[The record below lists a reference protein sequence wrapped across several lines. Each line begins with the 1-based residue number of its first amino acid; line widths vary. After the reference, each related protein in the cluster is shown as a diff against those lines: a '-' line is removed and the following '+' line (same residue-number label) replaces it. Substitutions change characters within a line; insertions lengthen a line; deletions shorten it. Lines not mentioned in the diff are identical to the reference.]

1 MKRKSKIMFVATT
14 IFILFCLMIQPA
26 VLADEVHDME
36 YEVSYYTIPYG
47 NGIDDDGDGVIDNIE
62 EEDVEYGEVNL
73 SDLNSNIYQWNDTFQ
88 TEHGEWNVTDN
99 GIAIAAVHDQVWD
112 IQSSSNAS
120 IAPETDICYKF
131 DYNAND
137 QYENGHGGLQKYV
150 TVSDKM
156 IPAVKFNVEFK
167 PTDIMNGASMT
178 WYRSPIA
185 YDPDAFEGHVL
196 NIYRVSDDE
205 LIWANLNNSYD
216 VGKTFTPYWADYP
229 KFKADNSTTGVM
241 SEYERIYYR
250 LNVPLQ
256 SGVEYRFEE
265 FLKVQDDVP
274 QNSIKLYMAPGQDIA
289 DDGNQRTYIFSDTS
303 NARMIPAEASWSI
316 LFKVGR
322 GMAGTE
328 IAIPATQHFDVLSD
342 VKKGGMN
349 NVKSVRVI
357 IPFRTTALLDDV
369 RIDLH
374 VMSGGSEIKSDPP
387 NDIDAVG
394 GTVIFDFNID
404 DPDPGE
410 INYYQLEIR
419 FDPQGGEGTATDSDT
434 IYINLYPSDGDGVVI
449 GNYGLFDGKDL
460 FFCSQAL
467 QFDIIESGDALEEA
481 DYGTTTEVNWVAVGL
496 ILIGAVLMIVAPYI
510 GYSVMTAGVIS
521 STTLS
526 IAAGIIAGGTT
537 FTVGAYLASQGFRI
551 GEGGNFQ
558 SFFEWTGSG
567 IARISTGIMDGI
579 NVLVGGLINAIVEV
593 AKALVYIGEQIVYY
607 TSIIVEAVAELIWL
621 LAFLVVIWIWSK
633 FLGIMKQITLGNP
646 EGALTAIAQPIARA
660 ATVTR
665 KGVKIGIKTSRKAAA
680 GAKRTKRWYDSKRKP
695 KVNKEDTDEW
705 RS

>member
-26 VLADEVHDME
+26 VLADEVYDME
-36 YEVSYYTIPYG
+36 YEVSYFEIPYG

-99 GIAIAAVHDQVWD
+99 GIAIAAVHDQVWN

-120 IAPETDICYKF
+120 IAPEEEICYKF
-131 DYNAND
+131 DYNAQD
-137 QYENGHGGLQKYV
+137 QYENGHGGLQEYV
-150 TVSDKM
+150 KVSDKM

-185 YDPDAFEGHVL
+185 YDPDEFEGHVL

-205 LIWANLNNSYD
+205 LIWANLNDSYD
-216 VGKTFTPYWADYP
+216 VGRAMTPYEADYP

-265 FLKVQDDVP
+265 FLKVKDDVA
-274 QNSIKLYMAPGQDIA
+274 QNSMKLYMAPGQDIA

-303 NARMIPAEASWSI
+303 NARMIPVEASWSI

-328 IAIPATQHFDVLSD
+328 IAIPTTSHFDVMSD

-349 NVKSVRVI
+349 DVESVRVI

-369 RIDLH
+369 DVDLH
-374 VMSGGSEIKSDPP
+374 VMSGGDEIKSSPAT
-387 NDIDAVG
+387 DIDAVG

-404 DPDPGE
+404 DPDAGE
-410 INYYQLEIR
+410 INYYQLEIN

-434 IYINLYPSDGDGVVI
+434 IYLNLYPSDGDGVVI
-449 GNYGLFDGKDL
+449 ANYGLFDGEDL
-460 FFCSQAL
+460 FFCNQAL
-467 QFDIIESGDALEEA
+467 QCDIIESGDALVTEDSA
-481 DYGTTTEVNWVAVGL
+481 TTTEVNWVAVGL
-496 ILIGAVLMIVAPYI
+496 ILIGAVLMIVAPYV

-526 IAAGIIAGGTT
+526 IAAGVIAGGTT

-558 SFFEWTGSG
+558 SFFEWAGSG

-579 NVLVGGLINAIVEV
+579 DVLVGGLINAIVEV

-607 TSIIVEAVAELIWL
+607 ASIIFEAVAEFIWL
-621 LAFLVVIWIWSK
+621 LAFLVVIWVWSR
-633 FLGIMKQITLGNP
+633 FLDIMKQITLGNP
-646 EGALTAIAQPIARA
+646 EGALRSIATTATTATRA
-660 ATVTR
+660 TKRVTR
-665 KGVKIGIKTSRKAAA
+665 PVKRTAKKTGTAA
-680 GAKRTKRWYDSKRKP
+680 KKTKRWYDNRKGG
-695 KVNKEDTDEW
+695 N
-705 RS
+705 